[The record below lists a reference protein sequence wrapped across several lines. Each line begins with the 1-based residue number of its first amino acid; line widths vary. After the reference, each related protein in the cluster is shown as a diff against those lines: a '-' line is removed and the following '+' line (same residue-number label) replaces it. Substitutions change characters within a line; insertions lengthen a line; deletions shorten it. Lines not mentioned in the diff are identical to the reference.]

1 MSGGLFVAGSIRSM
15 LGCILPVMLSR
26 MYIGRVTEIVP
37 ASEATLSRSLA
48 SSIGDQAP
56 VDQNKRVVV
65 FVVADIDETVMGFG
79 SLTLAAPDNYD
90 SAIGAEITGVYVHPT
105 VAQQG
110 IGTRIYTELE
120 QRARANEIHS
130 IGLSASL
137 NAVSFYKMHGFE
149 QVQEHTHEFSSH
161 ENTRVTG
168 IVVEMKNEL

>member
-1 MSGGLFVAGSIRSM
+1 
-15 LGCILPVMLSR
+15 

-90 SAIGAEITGVYVHPT
+90 SAIGGGDYGGLCPSNSRSARYWDPYLYR
-105 VAQQG
+105 
-110 IGTRIYTELE
+110 IGT
-120 QRARANEIHS
+120 A
-130 IGLSASL
+130 SAS
-137 NAVSFYKMHGFE
+137 E
-149 QVQEHTHEFSSH
+149 
-161 ENTRVTG
+161 
-168 IVVEMKNEL
+168 